1 MPFSCRIAG
10 LLLAFVVGSFV
21 VGCERVGDTSG
32 YDSSEISLI
41 QAERHS
47 SLELLQFRAVALDWV
62 DDTTVAVIDRDDQQV
77 VLLGLVGGSERRGA
91 GRGGGP
97 GELEGAFS
105 LLGGAGGAVVVG
117 DMNQNR
123 VSHFDAGLE
132 FVRSVQV
139 PGMPLGLLAWDA
151 DRVIALWLE
160 FVFVDGGMSPEPT
173 VGVVDLD
180 AGEVEARFSLFAPG
194 SGLNRPETDNPFAPP
209 FISAV
214 RGPGGLILA
223 GQSMEYRIAAL
234 DSSGIMQRS
243 LGRPELGEQYLSS
256 EETADE
262 RTRRGR
268 TVRGDGPLPAE
279 MGGMLDDALDA
290 PQPYFGP
297 NAFSVDPS
305 GRLWVITER
314 MRGDSTEVDVF
325 EGEGEFLQTVAL
337 RNRVAALSFR
347 EQRVV
352 ALVARTAPE
361 VEGVQGID
369 VYELQQ

>member
-1 MPFSCRIAG
+1 
-10 LLLAFVVGSFV
+10 
-21 VGCERVGDTSG
+21 
-32 YDSSEISLI
+32 
-41 QAERHS
+41 
-47 SLELLQFRAVALDWV
+47 
-62 DDTTVAVIDRDDQQV
+62 
-77 VLLGLVGGSERRGA
+77 
-91 GRGGGP
+91 
-97 GELEGAFS
+97 
-105 LLGGAGGAVVVG
+105 
-117 DMNQNR
+117 
-123 VSHFDAGLE
+123 
-132 FVRSVQV
+132 
-139 PGMPLGLLAWDA
+139 
-151 DRVIALWLE
+151 
-160 FVFVDGGMSPEPT
+160 
-173 VGVVDLD
+173 
-180 AGEVEARFSLFAPG
+180 
-194 SGLNRPETDNPFAPP
+194 
-209 FISAV
+209 
-214 RGPGGLILA
+214 
-223 GQSMEYRIAAL
+223 MEYRIAAL

-337 RNRVAALSFR
+337 RDRVAALSFR

-352 ALVARTAPE
+352 SLVARTAPE